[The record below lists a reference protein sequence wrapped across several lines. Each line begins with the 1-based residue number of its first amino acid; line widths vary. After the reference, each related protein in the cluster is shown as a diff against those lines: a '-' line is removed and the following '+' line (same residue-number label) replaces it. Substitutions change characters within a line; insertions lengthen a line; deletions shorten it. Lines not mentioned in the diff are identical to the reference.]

1 MEKTAWRTSLL
12 LSSMASW
19 SKEKKYKMKQL
30 INISLVLI
38 LGFVFTALSAD
49 VFAEEGQSSKKEK
62 KKVFRKYKP
71 EEGSDVE
78 KDKKL
83 DDKWEITDD
92 PSLPRVLIL
101 GDSISI
107 SYTLPVRKLLK
118 GKANVHRA
126 LNEKGIKENCE
137 GTTHGLT
144 RIDFWLGEK
153 KWNLIHFNW
162 GLHDLKYVNEKGQKV
177 DPSKGKQQAKPE
189 QYKKNMVVLVGRLKK
204 TEAKLVFATTIPYV
218 EGCAGRKVGDEL
230 VYNKIAR
237 EIMKKHEVT
246 INDTWAVIHPKLEE
260 YAKERNVHLK
270 KEGTVALSKHIA
282 KVIEQEL
289 VSK

>member
-1 MEKTAWRTSLL
+1 M
-12 LSSMASW
+12 
-19 SKEKKYKMKQL
+19 
-30 INISLVLI
+30 
-38 LGFVFTALSAD
+38 LGFVFAVPSGDLFAD
-49 VFAEEGQSSKKEK
+49 DGQASKKGK
-62 KKVFRKYKP
+62 RKSSRKYKP

-83 DDKWEITDD
+83 DNKWKITDD

-107 SYTLPVRKLLK
+107 GYTFQVRGLLK

-137 GTTHGLT
+137 GTTLGLK

-153 KWNLIHFNW
+153 KWDVIHFNW

-177 DPSKGKQQAKPE
+177 APDKGKQQAEPE
-189 QYKKNMVVLVGRLKK
+189 QYKKNMEVLVKRLKK
-204 TEAKLVFATTIPYV
+204 TGTKLIFATTIPYV

-230 VYNKIAR
+230 VYNKIAK
-237 EIMKKHEVT
+237 EIMKKHKVT
-246 INDTWAVIHPKLEE
+246 INDTWAVINPKLKE

-270 KEGTVALSKHIA
+270 KEGTTALSKHIA
-282 KVIEQEL
+282 KVIEKEL
-289 VSK
+289 GSK